1 MSHKAA
7 VSRLLIF
14 FLISIFLTTSA
25 AVSPA
30 QSGRRPRKPSTAAIE
45 APESPTSEVAPVTK
59 PEPSLL
65 LSVGV
70 DQNGGFANF
79 PLYFYADTLSTVIER
94 LGQDASVKV
103 IDAGNISRGDA
114 VKSAKAE
121 KEGYM
126 IHLQLKLETMD
137 SDGYSENA
145 KNVVVEYWVF
155 APATAKIATSGHT
168 YPRDYQN
175 KGIIMRPNSSRTY
188 NEFLLDLA
196 AKAAADQI
204 LGYFKKQRPANT
216 RLPSPF
222 GW

>member
-1 MSHKAA
+1 MSHTSA

-14 FLISIFLTTSA
+14 FLISIFLLSSA

-121 KEGYM
+121 KEGYI
-126 IHLQLKLETMD
+126 IHLQLKLD
-137 SDGYSENA
+137 PDGYSENA

-204 LGYFKKQRPANT
+204 LGYFKKQKPANT

>member
-1 MSHKAA
+1 MSHTSA

-14 FLISIFLTTSA
+14 FLISIFLSSST

-121 KEGYM
+121 KEGYI
-126 IHLQLKLETMD
+126 IHLQLKLD
-137 SDGYSENA
+137 PDGYSENA

-204 LGYFKKQRPANT
+204 LGYFKKQKPANT